1 MFKFGSVVGFVVV
14 AGGKTKCRQHAN
26 GNGKNDAADYI
37 IVRRIILRMIMPDDI
52 ESLAADLNGN
62 GRIDAADYI
71 LLRRR
76 IMRQE

>member
-1 MFKFGSVVGFVVV
+1 
-14 AGGKTKCRQHAN
+14 
-26 GNGKNDAADYI
+26 
-37 IVRRIILRMIMPDDI
+37 MPDDI